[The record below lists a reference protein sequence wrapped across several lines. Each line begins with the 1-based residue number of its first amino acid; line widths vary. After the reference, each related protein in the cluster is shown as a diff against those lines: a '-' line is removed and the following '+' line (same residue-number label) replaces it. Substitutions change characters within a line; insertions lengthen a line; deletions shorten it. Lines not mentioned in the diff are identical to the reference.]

1 MTTLR
6 RAVFGA
12 FVLGLGLSITLS
24 ETALTVLTLLWL
36 WRLRDPAVR
45 AAARW
50 PLWQPVLAFSAVSLV
65 SALASGHPV
74 TALGACKGLLLA
86 SALYVTADVLSGPA
100 DGHRFLSALL
110 VVVTVAAVV
119 GLLQTVTCPGPAA
132 DYGSPAWLYHR
143 CYRARGFFSIYMTL
157 AGVLSLVLLASLPR
171 LLPGAA
177 LPRWPMLPWLVS
189 LVGLLATYTRGAWM
203 GFATGVLALLPITRK
218 GRWFLLG
225 GLIVLGLAALAGP
238 QHLRQRFLT
247 MGNPDDPTV
256 RERVYMWRSGLTM
269 WRRHPVL
276 GLGPGAVKREY
287 ESYALPEAVKKRTGH
302 VHNTPLQILV
312 ERGVLGLAAWLWIW
326 AAFFAK
332 GIGLLRRLPEDAA
345 RERALVVGGMAAI
358 VGFLVAGLSEYN
370 FGDSEVVMVAWAIMA
385 LPCAAEARESVPHA
399 EPLPGGER
407 GSRGWFRRCLRQI
420 R

>member
-50 PLWQPVLAFSAVSLV
+50 PLWPPVLAFSAVSLV

-74 TALGACKGLLLA
+74 TALGACKGLLLVT
-86 SALYVTADVLSGPA
+86 ALYVTADVLAGPA

-177 LPRWPMLPWLVS
+177 LPRWPTLPWMVS
-189 LVGLLATYTRGAWM
+189 LGGLLATYTRGSWI
-203 GFATGVLALLPITRK
+203 GFAAGVLALLPITRK
-218 GRWFLLG
+218 GRWLLLG
-225 GLIVLGLAALAGP
+225 GLIVVGLAALAGP

-256 RERVYMWRSGLTM
+256 KERVYMWRSGLTM
-269 WRRHPVL
+269 WRQHPLL
-276 GLGPGAVKREY
+276 GLGPGGVKREY

-312 ERGVLGLAAWLWIW
+312 ERGVLGLATWVWIW
-326 AAFFAK
+326 AAFYVR
-332 GIGLLRRLPEDAA
+332 GIRLLRGLPSEA
-345 RERALVVGGMAAI
+345 RQERTLVAGSLAAI
-358 VGFLVAGLSEYN
+358 TGFLIAGLSEYT
-370 FGDSEVVMVAWAIMA
+370 FGDSEVVMVAWALMA
-385 LPCAAEARESVPHA
+385 LPWAAEAEDASPS
-399 EPLPGGER
+399 P
-407 GSRGWFRRCLRQI
+407 
-420 R
+420 

>member
-1 MTTLR
+1 MTALR

-24 ETALTVLTLLWL
+24 ETALTLLTLLWL
-36 WRLRDPAVR
+36 WRLRDPEAR

-74 TALGACKGLLLA
+74 TALVACKGLLLVA
-86 SALYVTADVLSGPA
+86 ALYVTADVLSGPA

-171 LLPGAA
+171 LLPGPA
-177 LPRWPMLPWLVS
+177 LPRWPILPWLVS

-203 GFATGVLALLPITRK
+203 GFAAGVLALLPGTRR
-218 GRWFLLG
+218 GRWLLLG

-238 QHLRQRFLT
+238 QHLRERFLT

-269 WRRHPVL
+269 WRQHPVL
-276 GLGPGAVKREY
+276 GLGPGGVKREF

-312 ERGVLGLAAWLWIW
+312 ERGVLGLAAWLWVW
-326 AAFFAK
+326 AAFFRRA
-332 GIGLLRRLPEDAA
+332 IGVLRRLPADAA
-345 RERALVVGGMAAI
+345 PARALVVGSLAAI

-370 FGDSEVVMVAWAIMA
+370 FGDSEVVMVAWALMA
-385 LPCAAEARESVPHA
+385 LPWAVDTPKA
-399 EPLPGGER
+399 
-407 GSRGWFRRCLRQI
+407 
-420 R
+420 